1 MFKWL
6 SRKVKGRPD
15 GRQDGDSTT
24 QPKPIPSISQDVP
37 ISSPGALPPV
47 IPCQVPPRLPKT
59 REQTA
64 PPLLRSQLNPPQIG
78 KPEAPDPSSP
88 QADAPPI
95 IVHDKDGHPYELS
108 RTAFAAKVL
117 SKEFQDAANDPDRLY
132 GALVMALQ
140 DGFSLE
146 ALEAAQRLFEI
157 DPDRDRAAIMLG
169 IAFMKNGKLD
179 EAERVLSAQ
188 LARAKSGSL
197 MVNLAKVWEALGRE
211 AEAHELLREALSV
224 DPNMENG
231 LMWHTAIARD
241 QGGQEAY
248 LKALRDVAREPGSWR
263 AQLWLARD
271 FLEHED
277 GAGALLIYQE
287 LMEHHDLPG
296 DALMMV
302 TGDLGNHGLL
312 KEMIEL
318 VLPVYDEK
326 MHAVLAGRNL
336 LQACVELGMRSAG
349 LDLCNRLDALQR
361 YDLKAWI
368 DQQRA
373 TLSYAPSADFS
384 PPASANA
391 PSPGPGPKLYRW
403 IQDPTDQPCPTEDS
417 APPRESPPKLETP
430 KAPPPAL
437 RSDLP
442 PEFKKELI
450 KELEIAGG
458 KATTDV
464 LTASIGLVKAGAHE
478 LLPGWLRLFGKSDVF
493 VVSVE
498 QDNPQTAFV
507 FGPKGDWNYVAV
519 FLRLELAQECL
530 REFPILKFTMRLNGL
545 DLLRLARDAR
555 RGIWI
560 NPLNEA
566 CSARFPAGMMERFME
581 EASREGS

>member
-6 SRKVKGRPD
+6 SRKAKGGPD
-15 GRQDGDSTT
+15 GRRDGDSAT
-24 QPKPIPSISQDVP
+24 QPNPVPSISQDNP
-37 ISSPGALPPV
+37 TSSPGAIPPV
-47 IPCQVPPRLPKT
+47 ISCQVPPLLPKT

-64 PPLLRSQLNPPQIG
+64 PPLLRSQLNPPQVG
-78 KPEAPDPSSP
+78 KPEAPNPSSP
-88 QADAPPI
+88 KADGPPI
-95 IVHDKDGHPYELS
+95 MVHDQDGHAYELS
-108 RTAFAAKVL
+108 RTAFATKVL

-169 IAFMKNGKLD
+169 IAFMKNNKLD

-188 LARAKSGSL
+188 LARAKSGPL
-197 MVNLAKVWEALGRE
+197 MVNLAKVWELLGRE
-211 AEAHELLREALSV
+211 AEAHKLLREALSV
-224 DPNMENG
+224 NPNMDNG
-231 LMWHTAIARD
+231 LMWHTTIARD

-271 FLEHED
+271 FLEHDD
-277 GAGALLIYQE
+277 GAGALLIYRE
-287 LMEHHDLPG
+287 LMGHHDLPG

-302 TGDLGNHGLL
+302 TGDLGNHGLVR
-312 KEMIEL
+312 EMIEL

-326 MHAVLAGRNL
+326 RHDILAGRNL
-336 LQACVELGMRSAG
+336 LQACVDLGYREEG
-349 LDLCNRLDALQR
+349 LALCDRLDRLER
-361 YDLKAWI
+361 YDYRVWI

-373 TLSYAPSADFS
+373 TLSYSSSADFS
-384 PPASANA
+384 PPAGAEA
-391 PSPGPGPKLYRW
+391 PPPGPGPKLYRW
-403 IQDPTDQPCPTEDS
+403 IQDPAEQPCPAEDS
-417 APPRESPPKLETP
+417 APPREPPPKLETP
-430 KAPPPAL
+430 KALPPAL

-442 PEFKKELI
+442 PEFKKELT
-450 KELEIAGG
+450 KELEIGGG
-458 KATTDV
+458 KNAADFLSV
-464 LTASIGLVKAGAHE
+464 GIGLIKTGAHK

-493 VVSVE
+493 IVSVE
-498 QDNPQTAFV
+498 QNNPQTAFV

-530 REFPILKFTMRLNGL
+530 REFPILKVAMRLNGL

-555 RGIWI
+555 KGIWI

-566 CSARFPAGMMERFME
+566 CSVRFPADMMERFIE